1 MSHGTDAAWEGTA
14 DGFPVMTLQR
24 LLTLMVVAVCLS
36 QPALAQINPFRGG
49 SGTPLNR
56 DDIAAL
62 TDATYRLLDQPQLVV
77 GASETWSNPQS
88 GVSGTVTAGSAVKR
102 HGMGCRIV
110 NYERA
115 VPNRTANRSTTLI
128 LCKTKDGWKIG

>member
-1 MSHGTDAAWEGTA
+1 
-14 DGFPVMTLQR
+14 MTPRR
-24 LLTLMVVAVCLS
+24 LVTLFVVAACLS
-36 QPALAQINPFRGG
+36 QPALAQINPFRGS

-62 TDATYRLLDQPQLVV
+62 TDATYRLLDQPQLVA

-88 GVSGTVTAGSAVKR
+88 GISGTVTAGSAVKR
-102 HGMGCRIV
+102 HGLACRV
-110 NYERA
+110 VHYDRT
-115 VPNRTANRSTTLI
+115 VPNRTADRSSTLT